1 MIERRT
7 NGQSEC
13 ERERKVGEW
22 RVKTWGKVAEDE
34 ETTGHRMDMKRKT
47 TAVK

>member
-1 MIERRT
+1 MDRVNARE
-7 NGQSEC
+7 E
-13 ERERKVGEW
+13 ERERKVGGEW
-22 RVKTWGKVAEDE
+22 RVKTWGKVAEDM